1 VDEKFAFQTG
11 EISDKIKRGKH
22 TTRHASLFSLNADSF
37 IMDTPGFSSIEF
49 TDITLERLPTL
60 FPEFSDYVEACKFNP
75 CYHEH
80 EPICGIKEALANHKI
95 FESRYDAYTNI
106 RKDIQNQRKRF

>member
-1 VDEKFAFQTG
+1 M
-11 EISDKIKRGKH
+11 
-22 TTRHASLFSLNADSF
+22 FSLNADSF

-80 EPICGIKEALANHKI
+80 DRFVVSRRLWQIIKFLKVAMMRTRI
-95 FESRYDAYTNI
+95 FEKIYKTKERGFKND
-106 RKDIQNQRKRF
+106 

>member
-1 VDEKFAFQTG
+1 M
-11 EISDKIKRGKH
+11 IR
-22 TTRHASLFSLNADSF
+22 LFLR
-37 IMDTPGFSSIEF
+37 F

-95 FESRYDAYTNI
+95 FEMNH
-106 RKDIQNQRKRF
+106 RKFSFHVRSLFDISNNLS